1 MSSYHSLPTFSDN
14 LVRVVIETPKGA
26 AAKFSYEPKADI
38 FEFGRP
44 LPAGIIY
51 PYDWGF
57 IPSTLG
63 DDGDALDGLVVHHT
77 VTAPGIVIKCRL
89 LGALLVEQ
97 TEGGRTVRNDRFVL
111 YPAKESADD
120 IVQNGV
126 PPRQK
131 KEIEQFFQ
139 ASILGSDRR
148 VKFDGWQSADN
159 ALNAIKKGQRAFRR
173 KHARRS

>member
-89 LGALLVEQ
+89 LSALLGEQ
-97 TEGGRTVRNDRFVL
+97 TEGGRPVTQRSLCPLSRERKRGRYRPERCASASEERDRAVFPSL
-111 YPAKESADD
+111 DP
-120 IVQNGV
+120 G
-126 PPRQK
+126 
-131 KEIEQFFQ
+131 
-139 ASILGSDRR
+139 
-148 VKFDGWQSADN
+148 
-159 ALNAIKKGQRAFRR
+159 
-173 KHARRS
+173 